1 MRALP
6 SGSSPHPPRAVLACP
21 REDRIAAREACRSVD
36 DTHSNAPAWT
46 TVLQAIVSPVLRTPL
61 IIVLAILDAG
71 CASSRTQPASRPSD
85 AKALEKFQ
93 EETEEYVELHNKL
106 ESRLPSLPAPAPP
119 AQVQQHVIALADL
132 IASARRKAKRGDI
145 FVREVEPLIRARAQ
159 TVFASVQGGQDKAAI
174 RDEQSERSLEARVN
188 QRYPEDVPVSTVT
201 ASVLASLPPLP
212 EVLEYRFL
220 GRHLILMDVG
230 ARLIV
235 DYLPDV
241 LPR

>member
-1 MRALP
+1 
-6 SGSSPHPPRAVLACP
+6 
-21 REDRIAAREACRSVD
+21 
-36 DTHSNAPAWT
+36 
-46 TVLQAIVSPVLRTPL
+46 
-61 IIVLAILDAG
+61 
-71 CASSRTQPASRPSD
+71 
-85 AKALEKFQ
+85 
-93 EETEEYVELHNKL
+93 
-106 ESRLPSLPAPAPP
+106 
-119 AQVQQHVIALADL
+119 VQQHVIALADL
-132 IASARRKAKRGDI
+132 ITSARGKAKQGDI
-145 FVREVEPLIRARAQ
+145 FVREVEPLIRERAL

-220 GRHLILMDVG
+220 GRHLILIDVG